1 VQKNKSPKTFLVGKV
16 YLLIL
21 TILVAQNIGLYSADV
36 LRGLGG
42 EVNAR
47 LYTNRAT
54 PSTKMNLILSGK

>member
-1 VQKNKSPKTFLVGKV
+1 M

-21 TILVAQNIGLYSADV
+21 TVLVAQYIVLYSADV

-47 LYTNRAT
+47 LYSNLGHTVNQDELDLVKQMMV
-54 PSTKMNLILSGK
+54 STVP

>member
-1 VQKNKSPKTFLVGKV
+1 V

-21 TILVAQNIGLYSADV
+21 TVFVAQNIVLYSADV

-47 LYTNRAT
+47 LYTNRPT
-54 PSTKMNLILSGK
+54 PPPKMSLILSRK